1 MNVATQSAE
10 ARPLVHMDLE
20 PSAFAAD
27 WKHCDQLANYLARI
41 ASFDRPD
48 TFLYSNLLSTVLNE
62 LLEVAFFNHQ
72 PSGTLKCS
80 LLRKGAT
87 DRIELNIP
95 VNGEI
100 RGFYERGVSDAQ
112 SNRVTELYASSLR
125 GDRPLDRSIG
135 FLELAANY
143 GAQISLNGTGTE
155 NLITLS
161 VDVRLDEAPA
171 QAGTSAPSPSR

>member
-1 MNVATQSAE
+1 MNAATQSAE

-27 WKHCDQLANYLARI
+27 WKHCDQVANYLARI

-72 PSGTLKCS
+72 PTGTLKCS
-80 LLRKGAT
+80 LLRQGAT

-95 VNGEI
+95 VNAEI

-143 GAQISLNGTGTE
+143 GAQISLNGTATE

-161 VDVRLDEAPA
+161 VDVRLDEGISPA
-171 QAGTSAPSPSR
+171 GNSASSASR